1 MSFATANRSSRRSAA
16 AARDYSADS
25 RGRRAAGRRDNER
38 YGEHR
43 SERQGAEVIPFMT
56 TRMIADSWV
65 AADERAEQRRA
76 QREAAQAKTSR
87 RAKANGYS
95 NSSKAAKSA
104 KASSKAGLFN
114 RGNRKGEERDFHA
127 QREAVKA
134 ARAAKVDARTT
145 KAVKAAVRADSR
157 ATKAERKTADKES
170 RVQER
175 RANKR
180 GILSRLH
187 LPALRLPRLRIP
199 GLHLPKFHL
208 PSLHLGRG
216 LAVAL
221 LAPILCLG
229 LSFAILYPVA
239 KDYFEVHY
247 AVAQLEAEFDAVSQR
262 NDTIEKQ
269 IQWLQTDEGVEYRAR
284 EAYGWVKEGE
294 SVLNVTGADSTSTS
308 TVLPTAV
315 PTGSVQAESTWVD
328 NLVKKVFGL

>member
-114 RGNRKGEERDFHA
+114 RGNRKGEEQDFHA

-199 GLHLPKFHL
+199 GLHLP
-208 PSLHLGRG
+208 SLHLGRG

-239 KDYFEVHY
+239 KDYFQVHY
-247 AVAQLEAEFDAVSQR
+247 SVAQLEAEYDAVSQR
-262 NDTIEKQ
+262 NETIEKQ

-308 TVLPTAV
+308 TVLPTAI
-315 PTGSVQAESTWVD
+315 PSGSVQAESTWVD
-328 NLVKKVFGL
+328 GLVKKVFGL

>member
-145 KAVKAAVRADSR
+145 KAVKAAVRADAR

-199 GLHLPKFHL
+199 GLHLP
-208 PSLHLGRG
+208 SLHLGRG

-239 KDYFEVHY
+239 KDYFQVHY
-247 AVAQLEAEFDAVSQR
+247 SVAQLEAEYDAVSQR
-262 NDTIEKQ
+262 NETIEKQ

-308 TVLPTAV
+308 TVLPTAI
-315 PTGSVQAESTWVD
+315 PSGSVQAESTWVD
-328 NLVKKVFGL
+328 GLVKKVFGL

>member
-1 MSFATANRSSRRSAA
+1 MTFASAVRSSRRSTA
-16 AARDYSADS
+16 AARGCSSAARS
-25 RGRRAAGRRDNER
+25 RRAAERQDSQHRAERAKCAERR
-38 YGEHR
+38 G

-56 TRMIADSWV
+56 SRMIADSWA
-65 AADERAEQRRA
+65 AADERAEMRRA
-76 QREAAQAKTSR
+76 EREAARAKTSR
-87 RAKANGYS
+87 RAKASSYS
-95 NSSKAAKSA
+95 
-104 KASSKAGLFN
+104 AGGS
-114 RGNRKGEERDFHA
+114 RTKGGRKGEEQDYRA

-134 ARAAKVDARTT
+134 
-145 KAVKAAVRADSR
+145 SR
-157 ATKAERKTADKES
+157 RE
-170 RVQER
+170 ER
-175 RANKR
+175 RTERRSGKR
-180 GILSRLH
+180 GILSRFR
-187 LPALRLPRLRIP
+187 LPVLRLPRLRIP

-229 LSFAILYPVA
+229 LTAAILYPVA

-247 AVAQLEAEFDAVSQR
+247 AVAQLEAEYDAVSQR

-294 SVLNVTGADSTSTS
+294 SVLNVTNADSTSTS
-308 TVLPTAV
+308 TVLPTAI